1 MGAGAAIRDAASL
14 LKHLSD
20 AADGTT
26 FTDAVDHFEAGMR
39 QRGSEVLTLA
49 MKTVRWILATDT
61 TLGAAATAVSTPI
74 LAAVARLRR

>member
-26 FTDAVDHFEAGMR
+26 TSTDAVDHFEAGMR
-39 QRGSEVLTLA
+39 QRGSEVLILA
-49 MKTVRWILATDT
+49 MKTVR
-61 TLGAAATAVSTPI
+61 
-74 LAAVARLRR
+74 